1 MTGGRHFQP
10 PVTLLER
17 KRSVYCLK
25 ISLFI
30 CFSASKKHH
39 SVTFT
44 DLTPLGNNYRG
55 EVSSGCGRE
64 KKSRAAGLRA
74 AQEPRPTEGR
84 PWGHRQPV
92 PERPAG
98 RTALLQVLRRQ
109 REAGAEKA
117 PAARSG
123 EPQRGTLRCAIAVRS
138 RRAHARAERPT
149 SARAVEGAVRS
160 TPAAAHA
167 MRPKAC
173 AIRVDRGAR
182 WLNTCRRPSSSFPKR
197 SATIPSSFE
206 DLVSPSR
213 RKRRP
218 YRTVFMGG
226 RSEDTGLPVGGRA
239 GRGGSHG
246 AAWVRVRVN
255 PRAWQRLPRRLQSAL
270 AGPPRA

>member
-1 MTGGRHFQP
+1 M
-10 PVTLLER
+10 
-17 KRSVYCLK
+17 
-25 ISLFI
+25 FI
-30 CFSASKKHH
+30 CYSESEKHH
-39 SVTFT
+39 SVHSP

-55 EVSSGCGRE
+55 EVSSGYRRQN
-64 KKSRAAGLRA
+64 KSRAAGLRA

-167 MRPKAC
+167 IRPKAC

-182 WLNTCRRPSSSFPKR
+182 WLNTCRRPSSSFPKW
-197 SATIPSSFE
+197 SATFPSSFE

-218 YRTVFMGG
+218 NRTACMGG
-226 RSEDTGLPVGGRA
+226 RLEDAGLPVGGRA

-255 PRAWQRLPRRLQSAL
+255 PGSGCRGDSKALSPRLNEAASMLVTL
-270 AGPPRA
+270 YVCCII

>member
-1 MTGGRHFQP
+1 MYC
-10 PVTLLER
+10 R
-17 KRSVYCLK
+17 KRT
-25 ISLFI
+25 LFI
-30 CFSASKKHH
+30 CNSESEKHH
-39 SVTFT
+39 SVHSS

-55 EVSSGCGRE
+55 EVSSGYRAE
-64 KKSRAAGLRA
+64 NKSRAAGLRA

-109 REAGAEKA
+109 RAAGAEKA

-167 MRPKAC
+167 IRPKAC
-173 AIRVDRGAR
+173 AIRVDRGSR
-182 WLNTCRRPSSSFPKR
+182 WLNTCPQVATTPPTR
-197 SATIPSSFE
+197 SATPPSS
-206 DLVSPSR
+206 L
-213 RKRRP
+213 
-218 YRTVFMGG
+218 
-226 RSEDTGLPVGGRA
+226 
-239 GRGGSHG
+239 
-246 AAWVRVRVN
+246 
-255 PRAWQRLPRRLQSAL
+255 
-270 AGPPRA
+270 